1 MGASRHFDNR
11 EEGTFLTRRFVM
23 MNLGQVRCMLVV
35 VLLI

>member
-1 MGASRHFDNR
+1 MGASRFFDNR

-23 MNLGQVRCMLVV
+23 LNLGQVPCRLVV